1 MWCDFAVFL
10 NRYRATKV
18 TIKGEPTGPLT
29 GKTLAIKDNI
39 FVAGVPLQNGS
50 KIWDGYTPEFD
61 ATVVTRI
68 LKAGGTITGKST
80 CENMC
85 FSGGSFTSASG
96 AVLNPHDKTRQTGG
110 SSSGSAALVRTAFH
124 FRCCSRQS
132 LQLLWLI
139 QQLSSHQLNQH

>member
-1 MWCDFAVFL
+1 MLCDFVVFL

-18 TIKGEPTGPLT
+18 TIKGEPTGPLA
-29 GKTLAIKDNI
+29 GKTFAIKDNI

-85 FSGGSFTSASG
+85 YCGGSFSSVSG
-96 AVLNPHDKTRQTGG
+96 PVLNPHDTSRQAKG
-110 SSSGSAALVRTAFH
+110 SSSGSAVLVSVSA
-124 FRCCSRQS
+124 
-132 LQLLWLI
+132 W
-139 QQLSSHQLNQH
+139 